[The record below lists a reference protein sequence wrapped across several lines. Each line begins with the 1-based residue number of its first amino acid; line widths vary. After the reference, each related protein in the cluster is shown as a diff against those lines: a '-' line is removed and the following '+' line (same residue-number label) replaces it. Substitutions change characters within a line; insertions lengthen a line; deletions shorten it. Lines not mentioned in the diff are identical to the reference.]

1 MLKNFPMGGEKTGLI
16 YSIYQFPWCKYS
28 FYDPFLV
35 NHVTSLNM
43 EFGKDTNI
51 EKAVSSTPLDGIWVG
66 NVQFLNK
73 PQIHNWSFSSVQFS
87 RSVVSDSLLP
97 HEPQHTRPP
106 LSIINSQSLP
116 KLMSIESVMPSNHL
130 ILCYPL
136 LLVPPILPSIR
147 VFTNESVFR
156 ITWPKY

>member
-16 YSIYQFPWCKYS
+16 YSIYQFPWCKYY

-43 EFGKDTNI
+43 EFGKYTNI

-73 PQIHNWSFSSVQFS
+73 PQIHNWPFSSVQFS

-147 VFTNESVFR
+147 VFTNESVFH